1 MTLMRQVCSSTAPSP
16 SLVLYDTFVLRI
28 SSSQLDGLQYMPG
41 VCHTVLRLHPC
52 VGLQPLYGLDALK
65 ITFPLSLSM
74 CVCTRVCVC
83 VCVGV
88 CVRACV
94 FWCVVV
100 FLCVYMCVCNT
111 VYLRV
116 RLPVTGVL
124 KEFCMSVY
132 AETKLH

>member
-41 VCHTVLRLHPC
+41 VCHTVLRLHPY

-74 CVCTRVCVC
+74 CVCARVCVC
-83 VCVGV
+83 VCRCVCTRV
-88 CVRACV
+88 CVLVCCCLFVR
-94 FWCVVV
+94 
-100 FLCVYMCVCNT
+100 VYV
-111 VYLRV
+111 RV
-116 RLPVTGVL
+116 
-124 KEFCMSVY
+124 
-132 AETKLH
+132 